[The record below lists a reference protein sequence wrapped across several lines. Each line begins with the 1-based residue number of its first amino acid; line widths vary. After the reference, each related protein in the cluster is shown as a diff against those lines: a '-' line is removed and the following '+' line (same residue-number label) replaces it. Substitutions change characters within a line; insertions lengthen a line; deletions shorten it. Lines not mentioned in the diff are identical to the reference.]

1 MPKWTA
7 VLRIASVMQASTDQR
22 LILVLQSD
30 STLVSVIQA
39 AISDEEHPPNLM
51 AIADSQAALDFLH
64 RQGAYTTA
72 QRPHLILLD
81 LELGE
86 KNESHQLLTTL
97 KSDAQLRR
105 IPIIV
110 LAQSDC
116 PDEIFNVYAAQGN
129 CYVVRSGDRDQLIQI
144 MRRIEEFWLNI
155 VTLPQE

>member
-1 MPKWTA
+1 MSEWTA
-7 VLRIASVMQASTDQR
+7 VLQIANVMQAPSAQR
-22 LILVLQSD
+22 LMLVLQSD
-30 STLVSVIQA
+30 PALVSVIQD
-39 AISDEEHPPNLM
+39 AIADEEWPPQLM
-51 AIADSQAALDFLH
+51 AIADLQTALDFLH

-86 KNESHQLLTTL
+86 KNEGRQLLTSI

>member
-1 MPKWTA
+1 
-7 VLRIASVMQASTDQR
+7 MQAPSAQR

-30 STLVSVIQA
+30 PALVGVIQA
-39 AISDEEHPPNLM
+39 VIADEERPPRLK
-51 AIADSQAALDFLH
+51 AIADPQAAIDFLH
-64 RQGAYTTA
+64 RQGTYTTA

-86 KNESHQLLTTL
+86 NNEGHQLLITL

-155 VTLPQE
+155 VTLP